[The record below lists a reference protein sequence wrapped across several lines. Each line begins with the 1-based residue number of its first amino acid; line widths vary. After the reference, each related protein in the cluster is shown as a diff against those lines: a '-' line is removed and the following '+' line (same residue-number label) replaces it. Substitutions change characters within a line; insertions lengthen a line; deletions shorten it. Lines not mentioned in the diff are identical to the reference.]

1 MNDLITIV
9 VPVYNVEKYLP
20 HTLESICGQTYTN
33 LQILLI
39 DDGSTD
45 DSLAVC
51 HKWARQDNRIQVYEQ
66 ENQGVARTRNKGIQL
81 ATGKYV
87 MFLDADDWVEADM
100 LESLYRLAEADH
112 ADVACCL
119 LREENQLEEKDNCTI
134 TERTIIHGK
143 NKTESGL
150 ALLTVWGPV
159 CKLYRKDLIENIQ
172 FEEYKVAEDLL
183 FNTNVVCSKKFERA
197 SLIQYPFYHYMI
209 YAGSVSRVFE
219 KYAALSPKKKKQY
232 KAEFKYCKKFAR
244 EHKNALLQTKDRH
257 RKISG
262 WLKVYIPDF
271 YLWTLSRRM
280 RG

>member
-1 MNDLITIV
+1 
-9 VPVYNVEKYLP
+9 
-20 HTLESICGQTYTN
+20 
-33 LQILLI
+33 
-39 DDGSTD
+39 
-45 DSLAVC
+45 
-51 HKWARQDNRIQVYEQ
+51 
-66 ENQGVARTRNKGIQL
+66 
-81 ATGKYV
+81 

-183 FNTNVVCSKKFERA
+183 FNTNVVCSEISRKT
-197 SLIQYPFYHYMI
+197 LH
-209 YAGSVSRVFE
+209 VSNSME
-219 KYAALSPKKKKQY
+219 KTVYFHMLDNITSKLRPD
-232 KAEFKYCKKFAR
+232 
-244 EHKNALLQTKDRH
+244 TK
-257 RKISG
+257 
-262 WLKVYIPDF
+262 
-271 YLWTLSRRM
+271 
-280 RG
+280 

>member
-209 YAGSVSRVFE
+209 YAGSAMKQEFQD
-219 KYAALSPKKKKQY
+219 KYLEAM
-232 KAEFKYCKKFAR
+232 R
-244 EHKNALLQTKDRH
+244 EEEL
-257 RKISG
+257 
-262 WLKVYIPDF
+262 
-271 YLWTLSRRM
+271 
-280 RG
+280 

>member
-119 LREENQLEEKDNCTI
+119 LREENQLEETDNCTT

-159 CKLYRKDLIENIQ
+159 CKLYRKDLIENIR

-183 FNTNVVCSKKFERA
+183 FNTNVVCSEKFERA
-197 SLIQYPFYHYMI
+197 SLIQYPLDRK
-209 YAGSVSRVFE
+209 SVV
-219 KYAALSPKKKKQY
+219 
-232 KAEFKYCKKFAR
+232 
-244 EHKNALLQTKDRH
+244 
-257 RKISG
+257 
-262 WLKVYIPDF
+262 
-271 YLWTLSRRM
+271 
-280 RG
+280 